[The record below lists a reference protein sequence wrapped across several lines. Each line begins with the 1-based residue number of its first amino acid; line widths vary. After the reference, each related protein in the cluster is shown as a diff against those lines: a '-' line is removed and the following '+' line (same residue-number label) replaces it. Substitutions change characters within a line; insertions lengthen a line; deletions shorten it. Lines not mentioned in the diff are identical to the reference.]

1 MSRVRTNQI
10 TNSAGTGAPNF
21 PNGVTVTGVSTVTG
35 GPVVIGGD
43 ANNGTAE
50 GLQLNTSGFIQ
61 ASRGGGVSAL
71 WAGYTQGSS
80 TQTSRI
86 DNDGD
91 ATLAK
96 TLTLNSSNT
105 TTGTQFSI
113 NKAGG
118 GYGAY
123 FYNDGNSTV
132 LYLNGSDALANITL
146 TGNDG
151 TGTFDGNVRSNE
163 GYVVYPPLDSN
174 YAFATR
180 NAANS
185 TWTAFIEA
193 NGKATFAGNVVLST
207 AGTGIDFSATGDG
220 SGTSTSELLD
230 DYEEGTWTPTTTNFT
245 HTIDATECRY
255 TKIGR
260 MVYLTGQIAR
270 NQASTPAADIV
281 IVTGLP
287 YNQSSVTRSISGNY
301 WLDNNNQ
308 SDDYMGGLTYSNNT
322 TNIIFAQ
329 ASTPTHTAS
338 SRYIEGNDFDNGR
351 GILFS
356 LTYITD

>member
-35 GPVVIGGD
+35 GINAD
-43 ANNGTAE
+43 
-50 GLQLNTSGFIQ
+50 NTILVNRTG
-61 ASRGGGVSAL
+61 
-71 WAGYTQGSS
+71 S
-80 TQTSRI
+80 TQTAFQ
-86 DNDGD
+86 
-91 ATLAK
+91 ATLSGVTKVDIQAGGAAEF
-96 TLTLNSSNT
+96 
-105 TTGTQFSI
+105 TGTVEASRLNI
-113 NKAGG
+113 KGTSTENILVGYAAATPTWLITAGG
-118 GYGAY
+118 YLSL
-123 FYNDGNSTV
+123 GNLSGGGNINI
-132 LYLNGSDALANITL
+132 NGSDGSAVF
-146 TGNDG
+146 GG
-151 TGTFDGNVRSNE
+151 TVRSNE
-163 GYVVYPPLDSN
+163 GYSVYPPLDSN

-185 TWTAFIEA
+185 AWTAFIEA

-245 HTIDATECRY
+245 HTVDATECRY

-260 MVYLTGQIAR
+260 MVYLTGQISR
-270 NQASTPAADIV
+270 NQASVPAADIV
-281 IVTGLP
+281 VITGLP
-287 YNQSSVTRSISGNY
+287 YNQSSVTRSLSGNY
-301 WLDNNNQ
+301 WLDNLTT
-308 SDDYMGGLTYSNNT
+308 STDYIGGITYSNNT

-329 ASTPTHTAS
+329 ASTPTYTAS
-338 SRYIEGNDFDNGR
+338 SRYIEGNDFDNNR

-356 LTYITD
+356 LVYITD